1 MFKQHPSWWFA
12 SSLTQPEEETMAVV
26 SVTPVASRLN
36 AALLVLRL
44 VVGGIFIA
52 HGTQKLFV
60 YGFAWVSGSF
70 GQMGIPLPGIMGP
83 AVALLEFFGGIALVL
98 GLLTRVVA
106 VLLALNML
114 GAIVLVHLKAGFF
127 NPNGIEFPLSLIGS
141 CVALVLGGPGEWSVD
156 AALGRRRGA
165 NS

>member
-1 MFKQHPSWWFA
+1 
-12 SSLTQPEEETMAVV
+12 MAVV
-26 SVTPVASRLN
+26 PVTPVASRLN

-52 HGTQKLFV
+52 HGAQKLFV
-60 YGFAWVSGSF
+60 FGLAGVSQGFAG
-70 GQMGIPLPGIMGP
+70 MGIPLPGIMGP

-114 GAIVLVHLKAGFF
+114 GAIVLVHLKNGFF
-127 NPNGIEFPLSLIGS
+127 NPNGIEFPLSLMAS
-141 CVALVLGGPGEWSVD
+141 SVALALAGPGEWSVD
-156 AALGRRRGA
+156 AALGRRRRV

>member
-1 MFKQHPSWWFA
+1 
-12 SSLTQPEEETMAVV
+12 MAI
-26 SVTPVASRLN
+26 SITPPANRLN

-52 HGTQKLFV
+52 HGAQKLFTFGLAGV
-60 YGFAWVSGSF
+60 SQGFAG
-70 GQMGIPLPGIMGP
+70 MGVPMPGIMGP

-106 VLLALNML
+106 LLLALNMV
-114 GAIVLVHLKAGFF
+114 GAIVLVHLKNGFF
-127 NPNGIEFPLSLIGS
+127 NPGGIEFPLSLMGS
-141 CVALVLGGPGEWSVD
+141 SIALALAGAGEWSVD
-156 AALGRRRGA
+156 AALGRRRR